1 MLPGSNIEMLPNLED
16 GLRGQNGNLSLED
29 SLQTE
34 LELILQR
41 QPDRQ
46 IVNRE
51 RDVNIYR
58 SGSAPPTVEGSLNAV
73 GSLFLRDNPGSI
85 CNTAAGGSDGNGDIN
100 GILSEDEIR
109 SHPAYLSY
117 YYSHENINPRLPPPL
132 VSKEDWRVA
141 QRFQGGGSS
150 LGDIADWRKKGVNSG
165 DRSSLFSMQPGMSV
179 QQAENDLMELRNAA
193 RRNLSRD
200 ASAEWLERGSD
211 RLIGV
216 PGAGLGSRRKSFA
229 DILQVIDVSIVCYN
243 FYHWQLHMILCL

>member
-1 MLPGSNIEMLPNLED
+1 MLPKLED
-16 GLRGQNGNLSLED
+16 GLRGQNGNFSLED
-29 SLQTE
+29 SLQSE

-41 QPDRQ
+41 QPNRQ

-51 RDVNIYR
+51 RDINIYR

-73 GSLFLRDNPGSI
+73 GSLFLRDNPSSSSTG
-85 CNTAAGGSDGNGDIN
+85 GGSDGGNGDIN
-100 GILSEDEIR
+100 EILSEDEIR

-141 QRFQGGGSS
+141 QRFQRGGSP
-150 LGDIADWRKKGVNSG
+150 LEGIVDWRKKGVNGG
-165 DRSSLFSMQPGMSV
+165 DRSSLFSMQPGISV

-216 PGAGLGSRRKSFA
+216 PAAGLGSRRKSFA
-229 DILQVIDVSIVCYN
+229 DILQVIDVSIFCTIFIVGS
-243 FYHWQLHMILCL
+243 FI

>member
-16 GLRGQNGNLSLED
+16 GLGGQNGNLSLED

-85 CNTAAGGSDGNGDIN
+85 CNTAGGGGGNGDIN

-150 LGDIADWRKKGVNSG
+150 LGDIADWRKKGVNGG
-165 DRSSLFSMQPGMSV
+165 DRSSLFSMQPGISV
-179 QQAENDLMELRNAA
+179 LQAENDLMELRNAA

-216 PGAGLGSRRKSFA
+216 PAAGLGSRRKSFA
-229 DILQVIDVSIVCYN
+229 DILQVIDVSIFCYN